1 MISKLTRT
9 LLLIAALSFSSMAF
23 IGCGDDADTN
33 GDNGDNGNSGNNG
46 NNGNNGKDEDELC
59 DPDSTEPL
67 HACSEFTKNCTPF
80 DNARVP
86 LVDGEVPHP

>member
-1 MISKLTRT
+1 MTKKLTRI
-9 LLLIAALSFSSMAF
+9 LLLIAALSFSSIGL
-23 IGCGDDADTN
+23 IGCGDDADAN
-33 GDNGDNGNSGNNG
+33 GETDGGDNNG
-46 NNGNNGKDEDELC
+46 NGNGNGNGDGDDELC
-59 DPDSTEPL
+59 DEGSTEPL

>member
-9 LLLIAALSFSSMAF
+9 LLLIAALSFSSMALT
-23 IGCGDDADTN
+23 GCGDDADTN
-33 GDNGDNGNSGNNG
+33 GQDNGDNGNNG